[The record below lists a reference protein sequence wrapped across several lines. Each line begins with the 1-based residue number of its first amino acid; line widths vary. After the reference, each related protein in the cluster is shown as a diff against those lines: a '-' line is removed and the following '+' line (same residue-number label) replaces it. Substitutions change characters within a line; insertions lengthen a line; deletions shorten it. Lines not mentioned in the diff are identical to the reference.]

1 MWVTGNSGPGRGV
14 ATCGTVGSMIRDTGV
29 GAGGGTM
36 MVGGSGADEGN
47 DKGNASDVRCVDG
60 VCLHPHANFL
70 LASLA
75 FFRTALSVST
85 NSLSLSM
92 FPYFE

>member
-14 ATCGTVGSMIRDTGV
+14 ATCGTVGSMTRDAGV
-29 GAGGGTM
+29 GVGGTM

-47 DKGNASDVRCVDG
+47 AKGNDPAIRCADG
-60 VCLHPHANFL
+60 ICPRLHADFL
-70 LASLA
+70 LVSLA
-75 FFRTALSVST
+75 FFRSALSVFT

-92 FPYFE
+92 FPYFK